1 MTGWGPRR
9 QKGNRPKAATAF
21 EAESSAMPGDCGFG
35 HVHTRKA
42 HPLEFAASEIR
53 AHKGRVRADQEDGAA
68 MRSNANCGNQVLTL
82 QARHLAIVYQNGVL
96 LPNRRSAS
104 YTSSASKWPLRRHSP
119 SNRRKK
125 RRRRAIS
132 SGCAAA
138 YSSLRIAASHINK
151 VRPLISNF
159 LRLNL
164 AENIAHKC
172 ARRTE
177 ELEL

>member
-1 MTGWGPRR
+1 
-9 QKGNRPKAATAF
+9 
-21 EAESSAMPGDCGFG
+21 
-35 HVHTRKA
+35 
-42 HPLEFAASEIR
+42 
-53 AHKGRVRADQEDGAA
+53 

-82 QARHLAIVYQNGVL
+82 QARHLAIVYQKRGTIAKSAVSKLHFIRLQMATPAAFSQQPPKETPPPRDL
-96 LPNRRSAS
+96 LWMRRGIFLAPNRR
-104 YTSSASKWPLRRHSP
+104 R
-119 SNRRKK
+119 
-125 RRRRAIS
+125 
-132 SGCAAA
+132 
-138 YSSLRIAASHINK
+138 HINK